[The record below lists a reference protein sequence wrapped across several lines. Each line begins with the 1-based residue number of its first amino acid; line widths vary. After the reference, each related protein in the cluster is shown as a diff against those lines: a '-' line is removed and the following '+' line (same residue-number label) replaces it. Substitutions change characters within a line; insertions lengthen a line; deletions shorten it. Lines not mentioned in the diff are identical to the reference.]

1 MIDLSEAKTYLRV
14 DSSDEDTLIESL
26 IETAT
31 QHVKDMTR
39 LTDKAFEK
47 QESRVRIA
55 ILYAVAY
62 LYEYRE
68 KANHKD
74 LNLTLRSLLFG
85 VREDKF

>member
-14 DSSDEDTLIESL
+14 DSSDEDSLIESL

-47 QESRVRIA
+47 QESREKPKKKNIA
-55 ILYAVAY
+55 HLQQTNTVID
-62 LYEYRE
+62 EIGTNRQ
-68 KANHKD
+68 
-74 LNLTLRSLLFG
+74 LRLFL
-85 VREDKF
+85 KSIS